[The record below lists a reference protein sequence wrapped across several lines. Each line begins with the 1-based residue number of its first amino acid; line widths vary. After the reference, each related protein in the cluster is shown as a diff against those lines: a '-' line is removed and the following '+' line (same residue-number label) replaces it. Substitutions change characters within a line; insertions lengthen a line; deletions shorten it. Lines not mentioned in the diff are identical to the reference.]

1 MNTSWMH
8 RLPIHHVATHRQQA
22 GALAQQNTELHDR
35 RNIPVFQG
43 VAQLAITVGH
53 PALQILQT

>member
-1 MNTSWMH
+1 MP
-8 RLPIHHVATHRQQA
+8 RLPIHHVATHRHQQA
-22 GALAQQNTELHDR
+22 GALAQQNAELDDR

-53 PALQILQT
+53 PTLQFLQT